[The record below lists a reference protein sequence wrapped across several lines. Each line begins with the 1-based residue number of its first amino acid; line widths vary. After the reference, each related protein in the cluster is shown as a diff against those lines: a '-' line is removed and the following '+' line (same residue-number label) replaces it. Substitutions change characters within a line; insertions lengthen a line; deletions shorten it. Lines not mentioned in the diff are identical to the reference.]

1 MTNKT
6 GLMFLSIAVWA
17 SAQQPGDE
25 EVRTRQL
32 WDTTLLDKRPSSAKA
47 PATKKP
53 PVRPMK
59 GTLVG
64 VTVWRLRPSKPGDT
78 REVRALIQEDGGEG
92 EWTPERVAADAPL
105 AEGQKVRISTETAQE
120 GYLYVIDRD
129 EYADGT
135 KGDAYLIFPTLRT
148 RGGDNRVTP
157 GMVVEVPAPD
167 DNPPYFKVQR
177 SRPDQINEVLIF
189 LISPKPLAELKIG
202 RQRAKVSEDQFAR
215 WEKQWKAQS
224 RKLEDAAQEGKV
236 YTVAEKVAAR
246 GGKLLTKDDPLPQT
260 MYYVDCKLGDVVM
273 LEVPL
278 KTAK

>member
-1 MTNKT
+1 MINKT
-6 GLMFLSIAVWA
+6 SLMFLAIAVWA
-17 SAQQPGDE
+17 PAQQPGDE

-59 GTLVG
+59 GALVG

-78 REVRALIQEDGGEG
+78 REVRALIHEVGGDG

-177 SRPDQINEVLIF
+177 SRPDQINEVLTF
-189 LISPKPLAELKIG
+189 LISPKPLADLKIG
-202 RQRAKVSEDQFAR
+202 RQRVKVSEDQFAR

-236 YTVAEKVAAR
+236 YTVAEKEAAR

-260 MYYVDCKLGDVVM
+260 MYYVDCKAGEVVM
-273 LEVPL
+273 LDVPL
-278 KTAK
+278 KIAK